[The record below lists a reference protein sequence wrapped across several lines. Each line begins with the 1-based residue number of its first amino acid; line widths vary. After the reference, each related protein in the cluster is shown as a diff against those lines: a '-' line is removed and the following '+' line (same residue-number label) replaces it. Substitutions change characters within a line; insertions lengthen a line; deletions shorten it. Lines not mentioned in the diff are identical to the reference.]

1 VVFSVI
7 ATFHVALVLGAPWG
21 EFTQGGGTTG
31 PLPLSGRVVAAVSCL
46 ISLLMAGAILGRV
59 GRGPFRLR
67 SSRSRSILA
76 WFATAY
82 AVVGVVLNLITRS
95 AGERALWAP
104 LSILLLGLVT
114 FVMVTT
120 HRRPP
125 E

>member
-1 VVFSVI
+1 
-7 ATFHVALVLGAPWG
+7 
-21 EFTQGGGTTG
+21 
-31 PLPLSGRVVAAVSCL
+31 
-46 ISLLMAGAILGRV
+46 MAGAILGRV

-67 SSRSRSILA
+67 SSRSRSILG

-82 AVVGVVLNLITRS
+82 AVVGVVLNLITPS

-104 LSILLLGLVT
+104 LSILLLRLVT